1 MASIKIPVIYTS
13 YPFSVE
19 ATEYSLRMEKNRHS
33 LGIATGF
40 TVALLMFA
48 VIGKLGN
55 SIDADEIPSV
65 LGLLFI
71 LCPVAG
77 GVISG
82 IYAEKLRKRYFM
94 KKIRQALEKSLYYLE
109 KRDPVQAAYC
119 RQQVS
124 HILDG
129 K

>member
-94 KKIRQALEKSLYYLE
+94 KKSVKLLRNRCIISKS
-109 KRDPVQAAYC
+109 V
-119 RQQVS
+119 
-124 HILDG
+124 ILFRRLTAVNR
-129 K
+129 